1 MLYGPKEEEGL
12 GREDLFIY
20 QGTSKI
26 ALLTEHLALQTMT
39 GELLRCSIE
48 AAKVEIGIGRN
59 IFSLDFERFG
69 CLCTDGVIKHI
80 WEFAYNNNI
89 RIEDRVTQ
97 NLQLHRNGDLFLM
110 EQFANEDFTSTE
122 LQHINRC
129 RLFLQ
134 VTTLADIMDG
144 HGSRI
149 TNTALKCN
157 YDHDR
162 VHHYNWPV
170 QPRPN
175 Q

>member
-1 MLYGPKEEEGL
+1 MLYGPKEEGGL